1 MAQQSVFG
9 PGQIGD
15 LGDDAARPSGNAREP
30 AATLADWVGVRGEWI
45 AAANAARKALAA
57 LTAGKH
63 PDEIE
68 PFIAAIPPRS
78 PFGPV
83 RLIVK
88 SLIIDKHVTASPL
101 GPLL

>member
-1 MAQQSVFG
+1 M
-9 PGQIGD
+9 
-15 LGDDAARPSGNAREP
+15 
-30 AATLADWVGVRGEWI
+30 RGEWI

-57 LTAGKH
+57 LTAQKP

-88 SLIIDKHVTASPL
+88 SLIIDGVPQASPF